1 MNQEQY
7 WRNLIADE
15 IKAEHDRV
23 MRYYRKRGMNAGG
36 MTNEEHTRLNIF
48 LLCESIARTIHNT
61 PDAPKLFTPAETV
74 KEVFSPSTVEPVVAD
89 PAVQDN
95 QITIHEAINDI
106 EEDSI
111 IEQDP
116 VRNLVK
122 DTPQQDEFG
131 QFL

>member
-15 IKAEHDRV
+15 ISAEHDRV

-36 MTNEEHTRLNIF
+36 MTPEEHTRLNIF
-48 LLCESIARTIHNT
+48 KLCESIARTINNT
-61 PDAPKLFTPAETV
+61 PDSPKLSPPAETV
-74 KEVFSPSTVEPVVAD
+74 KETFSPSSVE

-95 QITIHEAINDI
+95 QITIQEAINDI
-106 EEDSI
+106 EEESI